1 MTVIKKIKPIKK
13 PYGENLMLLGMIIA
27 IIVIMSILEPR
38 RFLRAAN
45 MRGMFIQL
53 PEYGIM
59 CYGMMIAMISGGI
72 DLSLVGIANLSSI
85 IGACFM
91 LANGGS
97 PVSII
102 IAVCLSLIVGLCCGL
117 INGFLIGYLKIPAM
131 LVTLCGLQLY
141 EGLGLAITKGPA
153 LTGLPESFSM
163 ISNGRFL
170 GIPIPFYVFML
181 ITCVMAFIM
190 RSTVYGQE
198 LKFLGTNETAS
209 KYSGVNTVKVTVM
222 TYAIGG
228 ILSALSGILISS
240 HYNSAKSNYGSS
252 YTMLTLL
259 IVVLGGTNPN
269 GGEGNVFGVML
280 AVFVLQLIS
289 SAFNLRRVNSFVAT
303 FVFGIILV
311 ITVLISKYIEE
322 RKEKE

>member
-1 MTVIKKIKPIKK
+1 MTVIKKIKPIRKL
-13 PYGENLMLLGMIIA
+13 YGENLMLLGMIIA

-59 CYGMMIAMISGGI
+59 CYGMMIAMISG
-72 DLSLVGIANLSSI
+72 IANLSSI

-102 IAVCLSLIVGLCCGL
+102 IAACLSLIVGLCCGL

-198 LKFLGTNETAS
+198 FKFLGTNETAS
-209 KYSGVNTVKVTVM
+209 K
-222 TYAIGG
+222 
-228 ILSALSGILISS
+228 
-240 HYNSAKSNYGSS
+240 
-252 YTMLTLL
+252 
-259 IVVLGGTNPN
+259 
-269 GGEGNVFGVML
+269 
-280 AVFVLQLIS
+280 
-289 SAFNLRRVNSFVAT
+289 
-303 FVFGIILV
+303 
-311 ITVLISKYIEE
+311 
-322 RKEKE
+322 